1 MLWTL
6 KEEDTLSNAH
16 TWALSPARPFI
27 SLLELSIVY
36 QKPGGDGSTAMNLKA
51 HTERSILKCMT
62 G

>member
-6 KEEDTLSNAH
+6 KEEDTLTNTH
-16 TWALSPARPFI
+16 TWTLSPAQPFI

-36 QKPGGDGSTAMNLKA
+36 QMPGGDGPTVLNLKA
-51 HTERSILKCMT
+51 HTERSVLKCMT